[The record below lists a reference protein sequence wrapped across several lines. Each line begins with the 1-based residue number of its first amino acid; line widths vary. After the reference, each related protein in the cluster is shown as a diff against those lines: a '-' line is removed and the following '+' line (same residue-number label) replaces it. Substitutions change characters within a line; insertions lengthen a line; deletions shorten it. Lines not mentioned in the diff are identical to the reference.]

1 MKIKRYFAPDVR
13 QAMRQ
18 IREELGSDA
27 VILSNRSTADGVEVV
42 AAMDYD
48 VELLGSQAD
57 AAEHRSDRQVEA
69 VAAPRRPSTD
79 SAGAS
84 PAARSPVAAV
94 EERPRPQATART
106 DNFWSQDPLLREMRQ
121 DIESVKSMLKQQLS
135 AMVWGETAR
144 NHPHRAEIIRH
155 LLQHG
160 FSAAICKQL
169 AEGIDP
175 ALEVGH
181 CRHEVLAGLAS
192 LLPVVERDWLSDGGI
207 FSLVGPTGV
216 GKTTTTAKI
225 AAQAAMRY
233 GHRQVA
239 LITIDNYR
247 VGAYEQLRAY
257 GRILDVPVR
266 RAASP
271 QELGQALD
279 DFSGRRLVLID
290 TAGMCQ
296 HDRALAE
303 QRELLSGLGSGYRS
317 LLLMSAT
324 TSLAGLMDIIRSFAI
339 FSPSGCVLTKL
350 DEAPVL
356 GGALSA
362 AILNTL
368 PIVYSCDG
376 QKVPEDMQS
385 ANPHRLAER
394 CLAQWSHD
402 GLNPEEKEIVDL
414 GCLGGDI
421 VNAR

>member
-1 MKIKRYFAPDVR
+1 MKIKRYFAQDVR
-13 QAMRQ
+13 QAMRL
-18 IREELGSDA
+18 IRDELGSDA

-48 VELLGSQAD
+48 IDLLGSQASHPD
-57 AAEHRSDRQVEA
+57 AGTIERKNSQA
-69 VAAPRRPSTD
+69 VVD
-79 SAGAS
+79 SIQDES
-84 PAARSPVAAV
+84 PLAIGSG
-94 EERPRPQATART
+94 QATGKQCHGPQKPHREEG
-106 DNFWSQDPLLREMRQ
+106 NFWSQDPLLRDMRQ
-121 DIESVKSMLKQQLS
+121 DIESVKSMLKHQLS

-144 NHPHRAEIIRH
+144 NHPFRAEIIRR
-155 LLQHG
+155 LLRHG
-160 FSAAICKQL
+160 FSAGLCKQL
-169 AEGIDP
+169 AEKVNSEQEVVACAEEVSA
-175 ALEVGH
+175 ALV
-181 CRHEVLAGLAS
+181 AM
-192 LLPVVERDWLSDGGI
+192 LPVVERDWLSDGGI

-247 VGAYEQLRAY
+247 VGAFEQLRAY

-266 RAASP
+266 RAANR

-296 HDRALAE
+296 HDRTLAE

-317 LLLMSAT
+317 LLLMSAS
-324 TSLAGLMDIIRSFAI
+324 TSLVGLMDVIRSFSI

-350 DEAPVL
+350 DESPSL
-356 GGALSA
+356 GSALSA
-362 AILNTL
+362 AILNAL
-368 PIVYSCDG
+368 PVVYTCDG

-385 ANPHRLAER
+385 ATAHYLAER
-394 CLAQWSHD
+394 CLVHWANETLD
-402 GLNPEEKEIVDL
+402 NEENEIVNL
-414 GCLGGDI
+414 GCLAGDI